1 MIKRGEIYYI
11 EPSKALQ
18 TTGSEQR
25 SNRPGIV
32 VSNNE
37 NNEHSSIVEIV
48 YLTTQPKNAMSTH
61 VIINSSIKTSI
72 ALCEQV
78 NTVAV
83 ERLADYMGQC
93 SEDEINKI
101 DEALMISLDIDK
113 NEERDSYEKMLRD
126 TIEDLKKQL
135 QIKDNQLQAKEI
147 EVSIHKSNFKE
158 LVNELVKKGG

>member
-18 TTGSEQR
+18 TTGCEQR

-48 YLTTQPKNAMSTH
+48 YLTTQPKNTMPTH
-61 VIINSSIKTSI
+61 VIINSAVKTSI

-101 DEALMISLDIDK
+101 DEALMISLNIGK

-147 EVSIHKSNFKE
+147 EVSVHKSNFKE
-158 LVNELVKKGG
+158 LLNEFVKKEG

>member
-1 MIKRGEIYYI
+1 MNLQRRYKR
-11 EPSKALQ
+11 Q
-18 TTGSEQR
+18 V
-25 SNRPGIV
+25 V

-48 YLTTQPKNAMSTH
+48 YLTTQPKNSMPTH

-101 DEALMISLDIDK
+101 DEALMISLDIGK

-147 EVSIHKSNFKE
+147 ESTIHKSNFKE
-158 LVNELVKKGG
+158 LLNEFVKKEG

>member
-11 EPSKALQ
+11 EPSKILQ

-48 YLTTQPKNAMSTH
+48 YLTTQPKNSMPTH
-61 VIINSSIKTSI
+61 VIINSAIKTSI

-101 DEALMISLDIDK
+101 DEALMISLNIDK

-147 EVSIHKSNFKE
+147 EVTIHKSNFKE
-158 LVNELVKKGG
+158 LLNEFVKKEG

>member
-11 EPSKALQ
+11 EPSKTLQ

-48 YLTTQPKNAMSTH
+48 YLTTQPKNSMQTH
-61 VIINSSIKTSI
+61 VIINSAIKTSI

-101 DEALMISLDIDK
+101 DEALMISLDIGK
-113 NEERDSYEKMLRD
+113 NEERDSYEKMLLNK
-126 TIEDLKKQL
+126 IEDLTMQL
-135 QIKDNQLQAKEI
+135 QNKEAQLQAKEI
-147 EVSIHKSNFKE
+147 EVTIHKSNFKE
-158 LVNELVKKGG
+158 LLNEFVKKEG

>member
-32 VSNNE
+32 VSNSE
-37 NNEHSSIVEIV
+37 NNEHSSVVEIV
-48 YLTTQPKNAMSTH
+48 YLTTQPKNTMPTH
-61 VIINSSIKTSI
+61 VIINSAVKTSI

-101 DEALMISLDIDK
+101 DEALMISLNIDK
-113 NEERDSYEKMLRD
+113 NEERDSYEEMLRD

-147 EVSIHKSNFKE
+147 EVSVHKSNFKE
-158 LVNELVKKGG
+158 LLNEFVKKEG

>member
-32 VSNNE
+32 VSNSE
-37 NNEHSSIVEIV
+37 NNEHSSVVEIV
-48 YLTTQPKNAMSTH
+48 YLTTQPKNSMPTH
-61 VIINSSIKTSI
+61 VIINSAVKTSI

-101 DEALMISLDIDK
+101 DEALMISLNIGK
-113 NEERDSYEKMLRD
+113 NEERDSYEEMLRD
-126 TIEDLKKQL
+126 KIEDLKKQL

-147 EVSIHKSNFKE
+147 EVSIHKLNFKE
-158 LVNELVKKGG
+158 LLNEFVKKEG

>member
-37 NNEHSSIVEIV
+37 NNEHSSIVEVV
-48 YLTTQPKNAMSTH
+48 YLTTQPKNSMPTH
-61 VIINSSIKTSI
+61 VIINSAVKTSI

-101 DEALMISLDIDK
+101 DEALMISLNIGK
-113 NEERDSYEKMLRD
+113 NEERDSYEEMLKD

>member
-11 EPSKALQ
+11 EPSKTLQ

-25 SNRPGIV
+25 PNRPGVV

-48 YLTTQPKNAMSTH
+48 YLTTQPKNSMPTH
-61 VIINSSIKTSI
+61 VIINSAIKTSI

-101 DEALMISLDIDK
+101 DEALIKSLGINVNGD
-113 NEERDSYEKMLRD
+113 RDVYEKMLRE
-126 TIEDLKKQL
+126 TIEDLK
-135 QIKDNQLQAKEI
+135 NQLIKKDIEISVHKANYRDLINDIIKKE
-147 EVSIHKSNFKE
+147 
-158 LVNELVKKGG
+158 

>member
-11 EPSKALQ
+11 EPSKTLQ

-25 SNRPGIV
+25 PNRPGVV

-48 YLTTQPKNAMSTH
+48 YLTTQPKNSMPTH

-101 DEALMISLDIDK
+101 DEALMISLDISK
-113 NEERDSYEKMLRD
+113 NKERDSYEEMLRD

-158 LVNELVKKGG
+158 LLNEFVKKEG